1 MNLSP
6 GWDQTYRESR
16 QLSVWPW
23 SDLVSFTLRH
33 ARPDG
38 GFHRVLELG
47 CGAGANIP
55 FFRKLGVDY
64 WAIEGSAFVVAKL
77 HEAFPDL
84 GERIV
89 AGDFTREIPF
99 DGPFDLVI
107 DRSSLTHNETV
118 AVRRTLRMVCDLM
131 RPGAKFIGINW
142 FSMKHSAA
150 AAGDPVD
157 SHTRT
162 NIPAGQFAGVGAVHF
177 SDQEHI
183 VELIGTAGF
192 QLERLEHHAID
203 AVLPASGDTLSWWNF
218 VAVKP

>member
-1 MNLSP
+1 MNFSP

-16 QLSVWPW
+16 QLSTWPW

-33 ARPDG
+33 ARPDD
-38 GFHRVLELG
+38 GFRRVLELG

-84 GERIV
+84 GDRIV
-89 AGDFTREIPF
+89 AGDFTREISF

-107 DRSSLTHNETV
+107 DRSSLTHNDTD
-118 AVRRTLRMVCDLM
+118 AIRRTLRMVGSLM

-142 FSMKHSAA
+142 FSTKHSAA
-150 AAGDPVD
+150 AAGDPMD
-157 SHTRT
+157 PHTRT

-183 VELIGTAGF
+183 VDLIGTAGF
-192 QLERLEHHAID
+192 SLERLEHQEID
-203 AVLPASGDTLSWWNF
+203 GVLPTGGSTLGWWNF

>member
-1 MNLSP
+1 MNFSP

-33 ARPDG
+33 ARPEN
-38 GFHRVLELG
+38 GFRRVLELG

-84 GERIV
+84 SGRITT
-89 AGDFTREIPF
+89 GDFTREIPF
-99 DGPFDLVI
+99 DGPFDLVV
-107 DRSSLTHNETV
+107 DRSSLTHNDTV
-118 AVRRTLRMVCDLM
+118 AIRRTLQMVHDLM
-131 RPGAKFIGINW
+131 RPGAKFFGINW
-142 FSMKHSAA
+142 FSMKHAAA

-177 SDQEHI
+177 SDREHI
-183 VELIGTAGF
+183 ADLIGTAGF
-192 QLERLEHHAID
+192 QLERLEHQETD
-203 AVLPASGDTLSWWNF
+203 AVLPAGGGTLGWWNF